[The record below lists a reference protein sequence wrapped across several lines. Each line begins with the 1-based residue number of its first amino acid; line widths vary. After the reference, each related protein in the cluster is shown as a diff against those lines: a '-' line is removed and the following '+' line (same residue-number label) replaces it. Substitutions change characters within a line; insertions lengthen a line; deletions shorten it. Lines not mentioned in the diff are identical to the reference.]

1 MNEIYNINMT
11 PEEASNKIPVI
22 LEKKARSGNIDGY
35 IYSLLSNDKKSI
47 IRIYTDL
54 SLIINWAKNN
64 GYVITNIK
72 EFI

>member
-1 MNEIYNINMT
+1 MNEIYDINIP
-11 PEEASNKIPVI
+11 PEKIPVI
-22 LEKKARSGNIDGY
+22 LEKKARSGSIDGY
-35 IYSLLSNDKKSI
+35 IYLLLSNDKKSI

-64 GYVITNIK
+64 GYIITNIK